1 MSCNSNCPKG
11 LISSKCVEFN
21 EDKVVYDELVDL
33 ENSIKT
39 INLKFT
45 KGVDSKTL
53 GVGQDLILTVQALVD
68 RSIENTIVNNA
79 SSTLDVNLQCLTN
92 NTSTSLTQE
101 QLFQLLINE
110 ICLLRNEVNTLKT
123 NNYV

>member
-21 EDKVVYDELVDL
+21 ETKVVYDELVDL
-33 ENSIKT
+33 ENSINT

-68 RSIENTIVNNA
+68 RSIQTNA
-79 SSTLDVNLQCLTN
+79 VTTTPTTLDVNLQCITN
-92 NTSTSLTQE
+92 STTSLTQE

-110 ICLLRNEVNTLKT
+110 ICLLRNEVNILKT

>member
-1 MSCNSNCPKG
+1 MNCNSNCPKG

-68 RSIENTIVNNA
+68 RSIENTIVNNV
-79 SSTLDVNLQCLTN
+79 SPTLDVNLQCLTN

-101 QLFQLLINE
+101 QLCQLLINE

>member
-21 EDKVVYDELVDL
+21 ETKVVYDELVDL
-33 ENSIKT
+33 ENSINA

-68 RSIENTIVNNA
+68 RSIQGTVI
-79 SSTLDVNLQCLTN
+79 SPTSPTLDVNLQCLTN
-92 NTSTSLTQE
+92 NTTSLTQE

-110 ICLLRNEVNTLKT
+110 ICLLRNEVNILKT

>member
-21 EDKVVYDELVDL
+21 ETKVVYAELVDL
-33 ENSIKT
+33 ENSINT

-68 RSIENTIVNNA
+68 KSIENTVTNTE
-79 SSTLDVNLQCLTN
+79 SPTLDVNLQCLTN
-92 NTSTSLTQE
+92 TTTSLTQE

-110 ICLLRNEVNTLKT
+110 ICLLRNEVNILKT

>member
-33 ENSIKT
+33 EDSIKT

-68 RSIENTIVNNA
+68 RSIQSTNTTTEDT
-79 SSTLDVNLQCLTN
+79 TLNVNLQCLTN

>member
-21 EDKVVYDELVDL
+21 ETKVVYDELVDL
-33 ENSIKT
+33 ENSINT

-68 RSIENTIVNNA
+68 RSIENNTVITTPT
-79 SSTLDVNLQCLTN
+79 TLDVNLQCLTN
-92 NTSTSLTQE
+92 STTSLTQE

>member
-68 RSIENTIVNNA
+68 KSIQSTNTTTE
-79 SSTLDVNLQCLTN
+79 SSTLNVNLQCLTN

>member
-21 EDKVVYDELVDL
+21 ETKVVYDELVDL
-33 ENSIKT
+33 ENSINT

-53 GVGQDLILTVQALVD
+53 GVGQDLILTVQTLVD
-68 RSIENTIVNNA
+68 RSIQNDNNTSTV

-92 NTSTSLTQE
+92 NTTSLTQE
-101 QLFQLLINE
+101 QLFQILINE
-110 ICLLRNEVNTLKT
+110 ICLLRNEVNILKT

>member
-21 EDKVVYDELVDL
+21 ETKVVYDKLVDL
-33 ENSIKT
+33 ENSINT

-68 RSIENTIVNNA
+68 RSIENNTVTTTPT
-79 SSTLDVNLQCLTN
+79 TLDVNLQCLTN
-92 NTSTSLTQE
+92 STTSLTQE

>member
-33 ENSIKT
+33 EDSIKT

-68 RSIENTIVNNA
+68 KSIQSTNTTTE
-79 SSTLDVNLQCLTN
+79 SSTLNVNLQCLTN

>member
-21 EDKVVYDELVDL
+21 ETKVVYDELVDL
-33 ENSIKT
+33 ENSINT

-68 RSIENTIVNNA
+68 RSIQTNTVTTTPT
-79 SSTLDVNLQCLTN
+79 TLDVNLQCLTN
-92 NTSTSLTQE
+92 STTSLTQE

-110 ICLLRNEVNTLKT
+110 ICLLRNEVNILKT

>member
-21 EDKVVYDELVDL
+21 ETKVVYDELVEL
-33 ENSIKT
+33 ENSINT

-68 RSIENTIVNNA
+68 RNIQTNTVTTA
-79 SSTLDVNLQCLTN
+79 LSTLDVNLQCLTN
-92 NTSTSLTQE
+92 STTSLTQE

-110 ICLLRNEVNTLKT
+110 ICLLRNEVNILKT